1 MQQDECPALEGSS
14 PPATGS
20 VRSARFPSLECSQTQ
35 KHSLPLQYILQS
47 ILPAHM
53 GNGGGFYGW

>member
-1 MQQDECPALEGSS
+1 MLQEDPCSRMSAQTRRMLR
-14 PPATGS
+14 

-35 KHSLPLQYILQS
+35 KHSLPLQYVLQS